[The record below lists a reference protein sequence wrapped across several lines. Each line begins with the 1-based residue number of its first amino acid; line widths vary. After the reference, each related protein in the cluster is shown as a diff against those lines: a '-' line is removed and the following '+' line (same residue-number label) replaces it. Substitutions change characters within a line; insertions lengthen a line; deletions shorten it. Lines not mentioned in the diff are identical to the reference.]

1 MNHCARFSIIR
12 NFYLCESRKAEATSS
27 FSLFLPSRGVSLL
40 IAHTISNSLIVR
52 QSILNSIFSLFI
64 LTSLQLLLNRFQFLI
79 KIHVTIVL
87 RSYIFFSYFFFFYYC
102 SIIIKNSRIFKFSR
116 EHKFPSSPL
125 TISYVK
131 NLPYKQKKNHFLLF
145 HFQRKTFQRIH
156 KITLVDQKILLKR
169 EARR

>member
-79 KIHVTIVL
+79 KIHVTTVL
-87 RSYIFFSYFFFFYYC
+87 RSYIFFSYFFYC

-116 EHKFPSSPL
+116 EHKFPPPPSN
-125 TISYVK
+125 Y
-131 NLPYKQKKNHFLLF
+131 LL
-145 HFQRKTFQRIH
+145 R
-156 KITLVDQKILLKR
+156 
-169 EARR
+169 

>member
-12 NFYLCESRKAEATSS
+12 KFYLCEFRKAEATSS
-27 FSLFLPSRGVSLL
+27 FSLFLLSRGVSLL
-40 IAHTISNSLIVR
+40 ITHTISNSLIVR

-79 KIHVTIVL
+79 KIHVTTVL
-87 RSYIFFSYFFFFYYC
+87 RSYIFFSYFFYC

-116 EHKFPSSPL
+116 EHKFLLPL
-125 TISYVK
+125 TIFYVK

>member
-12 NFYLCESRKAEATSS
+12 KFYLCEFRKAEATSS
-27 FSLFLPSRGVSLL
+27 FSLFLLSRGVSLL
-40 IAHTISNSLIVR
+40 ITHTISNSLIVR

-79 KIHVTIVL
+79 KIHVTTVL
-87 RSYIFFSYFFFFYYC
+87 RSYIFFSYFFYC

-116 EHKFPSSPL
+116 EHKFPPPPL

>member
-12 NFYLCESRKAEATSS
+12 KFYLCEFRKAEATSS
-27 FSLFLPSRGVSLL
+27 FSLFLLSRGVSLL
-40 IAHTISNSLIVR
+40 ITHTISNSLIVR

-79 KIHVTIVL
+79 KIHVTTVL
-87 RSYIFFSYFFFFYYC
+87 RSYIFFSYFFYC

-116 EHKFPSSPL
+116 EHKFPPPPPL

>member
-87 RSYIFFSYFFFFYYC
+87 RSYIFFSYFFYC

-116 EHKFPSSPL
+116 EHKFFLPL

>member
-12 NFYLCESRKAEATSS
+12 KFYLCGSRKAEATSS
-27 FSLFLPSRGVSLL
+27 FSLFLLSRGVSLL
-40 IAHTISNSLIVR
+40 ITHTISNSLIVR

>member
-79 KIHVTIVL
+79 KIHVTTVL
-87 RSYIFFSYFFFFYYC
+87 RSYIFFSYFFYC

-116 EHKFPSSPL
+116 EHKFLLPL
-125 TISYVK
+125 TIFYVK
-131 NLPYKQKKNHFLLF
+131 NLPYKQKNNHFLLF

>member
-27 FSLFLPSRGVSLL
+27 FSLFLLSRGVSLL
-40 IAHTISNSLIVR
+40 ITHTISNSLIVR

-79 KIHVTIVL
+79 KIHVTTVL
-87 RSYIFFSYFFFFYYC
+87 RSYIFFSYFFYC

-116 EHKFPSSPL
+116 EHKFLLPL

>member
-27 FSLFLPSRGVSLL
+27 FSLFLLSRGVSLL
-40 IAHTISNSLIVR
+40 ITHTISNSLIVR

-79 KIHVTIVL
+79 KIHVTTVL
-87 RSYIFFSYFFFFYYC
+87 RSYIFFSYFFYC

-116 EHKFPSSPL
+116 EHKFFLPL

>member
-12 NFYLCESRKAEATSS
+12 KFYLCEFRKAEATSS
-27 FSLFLPSRGVSLL
+27 FSLFLLSRGVSLL
-40 IAHTISNSLIVR
+40 ITHTISNSLIVR

-116 EHKFPSSPL
+116 EHKFFLPL

>member
-12 NFYLCESRKAEATSS
+12 KFYLCEFRKAEATSS
-27 FSLFLPSRGVSLL
+27 FSLFLLSRGVSLL
-40 IAHTISNSLIVR
+40 ITHTISNSLIVR

-79 KIHVTIVL
+79 KIHVTTVL
-87 RSYIFFSYFFFFYYC
+87 RSYIFFSYFFYC

-116 EHKFPSSPL
+116 EHKFLLPL
-125 TISYVK
+125 TIFYVK
-131 NLPYKQKKNHFLLF
+131 NLPYKQKNNHFLLF

>member
-12 NFYLCESRKAEATSS
+12 KFYLCEFRKAEATSS
-27 FSLFLPSRGVSLL
+27 FSLFLLSRGVSLL
-40 IAHTISNSLIVR
+40 ITHTISNSLIVR

-116 EHKFPSSPL
+116 EHKFPPPPL

>member
-12 NFYLCESRKAEATSS
+12 KFYLCEFRKAEATSS
-27 FSLFLPSRGVSLL
+27 FSLFLLSRGVSLL
-40 IAHTISNSLIVR
+40 ITHTISNSLIVR

-79 KIHVTIVL
+79 KIHVTTVL
-87 RSYIFFSYFFFFYYC
+87 RSYIFFSYFFYC

-116 EHKFPSSPL
+116 EHKFPPPS
-125 TISYVK
+125 ISYVK

>member
-12 NFYLCESRKAEATSS
+12 KFYLCEFRKAEATSS
-27 FSLFLPSRGVSLL
+27 FSLFLLSREVSLL

-79 KIHVTIVL
+79 KIHVTTVL
-87 RSYIFFSYFFFFYYC
+87 RSYIFFSYFFYC

-116 EHKFPSSPL
+116 EHKFPPPL
-125 TISYVK
+125 
-131 NLPYKQKKNHFLLF
+131 
-145 HFQRKTFQRIH
+145 
-156 KITLVDQKILLKR
+156 
-169 EARR
+169 

>member
-12 NFYLCESRKAEATSS
+12 KFYLCEFRKAEATSS
-27 FSLFLPSRGVSLL
+27 FSLFLLSRGVSLL
-40 IAHTISNSLIVR
+40 ITHTISNSLIVR

-87 RSYIFFSYFFFFYYC
+87 RSYIFFSYFFYC

-116 EHKFPSSPL
+116 EHKFFLPL

>member
-27 FSLFLPSRGVSLL
+27 FSLFLLSRGVSLL
-40 IAHTISNSLIVR
+40 ITHTISNSLIVR

-79 KIHVTIVL
+79 KIHVTTVL
-87 RSYIFFSYFFFFYYC
+87 RSYIFFSYFFYC

-116 EHKFPSSPL
+116 EHKFLLPL
-125 TISYVK
+125 TIFYVK
-131 NLPYKQKKNHFLLF
+131 NLPYKQKNNHFLLF

>member
-12 NFYLCESRKAEATSS
+12 KFYLCEFRKAEATSS
-27 FSLFLPSRGVSLL
+27 FSLFLLSRGVSLL
-40 IAHTISNSLIVR
+40 ITHTISNSLIVR

-79 KIHVTIVL
+79 KIHVTTVL
-87 RSYIFFSYFFFFYYC
+87 RSYIFFSYFFYC